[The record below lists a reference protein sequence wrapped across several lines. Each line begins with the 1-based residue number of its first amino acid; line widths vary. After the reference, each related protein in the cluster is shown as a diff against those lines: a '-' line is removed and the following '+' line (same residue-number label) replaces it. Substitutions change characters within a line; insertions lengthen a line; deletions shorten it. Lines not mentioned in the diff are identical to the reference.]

1 MGFTPRGRQMA
12 IALAPHGIG
21 VVSIAPGFIATE
33 MTDETAR
40 RLKMDV
46 EEFRK
51 GLGVELEHGLHG
63 SATNVTDDDPI
74 VTGKIALAHLNE
86 FPDYY
91 TRLATMEAE
100 AEEHWSGG
108 PAPDR
113 RVVAERCGTS
123 ESTVYLVAKA
133 FTRHAGRVDQVITRK
148 KRVTPPVEPK
158 VTGDVEARVIALA
171 CSQPPAGRAR
181 WTLRLLERQVA
192 LTEGIPPMDHSTIG
206 RVLKRG
212 RLSLT

>member
-1 MGFTPRGRQMA
+1 MPRPKEFMVILTAGDRA
-12 IALAPHGIG
+12 KLSR
-21 VVSIAPGFIATE
+21 VVSSGTHPARMITRARVLLAL
-33 MTDETAR
+33 DET
-40 RLKMDV
+40 
-46 EEFRK
+46 
-51 GLGVELEHGLHG
+51 
-63 SATNVTDDDPI
+63 N
-74 VTGKIALAHLNE
+74 
-86 FPDYY
+86 
-91 TRLATMEAE
+91 
-100 AEEHWSGG
+100 G

-113 RVVAERCGTS
+113 RVVAERIGTS

-133 FTRHAGRVDQVITRK
+133 FTVHAGRVDQVIARK
-148 KRVTPPVEPK
+148 KRTTPPVEPK

-171 CSQPPAGRAR
+171 CSAPPQGRPR